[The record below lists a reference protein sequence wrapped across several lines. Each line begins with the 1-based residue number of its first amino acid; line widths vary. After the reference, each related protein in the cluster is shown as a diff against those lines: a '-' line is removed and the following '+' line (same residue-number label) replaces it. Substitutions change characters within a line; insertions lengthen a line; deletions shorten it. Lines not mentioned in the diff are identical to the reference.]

1 MARLLLIF
9 FIFLSGLGF
18 HTKPIAAQKA
28 SNVLH
33 LTPQYGA
40 YMPLGNLSERFGFSQ
55 SFGFSGDY
63 IWGGKLGLG
72 LEGQYHFGNKVK
84 ENDLL
89 NSLLSSGFMVGDDGD
104 LVPVGFEQRGM
115 SLMTWLS
122 KNFPFSPK
130 SPNSGL
136 LVKVGM
142 GYTLHKISYNV
153 DRNAVPQFSPQYRTG
168 YDRLSGGIV
177 FSQFIGLMKC
187 EQQRFANLYLG
198 IEFQEGLTS
207 NLRPWDLATNT
218 SLDASRFDLRIGL
231 KLGWIIPVW
240 TGASTEDDLYY
251 Y

>member
-1 MARLLLIF
+1 MVRLLLTIA
-9 FIFLSGLGF
+9 IFLGGLCVSIKPTSGQ
-18 HTKPIAAQKA
+18 KP

-40 YMPLGNLSERFGFSQ
+40 YLPFGNLRERFGLSQ

-72 LEGQYHFGNKVK
+72 LEGQYHFGNEVK

-89 NSLLSSGFMVGDDGD
+89 NSLLSSRFMVSADGD

-122 KNFPFSPK
+122 KILPFSPK

-136 LVKVGM
+136 LMKVGV
-142 GYTLHKISYNV
+142 GYTLHKINYNV
-153 DRNAVPQFSPQYRTG
+153 DRNAVPQFSQQYRTG
-168 YDRLSGGIV
+168 YDRMSGGVV
-177 FSQFIGLMKC
+177 FSQFIGLIKC

-198 IEFQEGLTS
+198 VEFQEGLTS

-240 TGASTEDDLYY
+240 TGASTENDLYY

>member
-1 MARLLLIF
+1 MRHFLKCFGFVVILLFVIGELN
-9 FIFLSGLGF
+9 
-18 HTKPIAAQKA
+18 AQKA
-28 SNVLH
+28 SNVVQ

-40 YMPLGNLSERFGFSQ
+40 YFPKGDLNNRFGFSQ
-55 SFGFSGDY
+55 SFGFCADY
-63 IWGGKLGLG
+63 VWGEKVGLG
-72 LEGQYHFGNKVK
+72 LEGQFHFGNKVK
-84 ENDLL
+84 ENTLI

-122 KNFPFSPK
+122 KNFPFSRK

-136 LVKVGM
+136 LLKLGM
-142 GYTLHKISYNV
+142 GYTLHKINYNV
-153 DRNAVPQFSPQYRTG
+153 DRNAVPQFSPPYRTG

-177 FSQFIGLMKC
+177 FSQFIGLIKC

-198 IEFQEGLTS
+198 VELQEGLTS
-207 NLRPWDLATNT
+207 NLRPWDLATNS

-231 KLGWIIPVW
+231 KFGWIIPVW
-240 TGASTEDDLYY
+240 TGASTGEDIYY